1 MAAAGPLFDRTVLP
15 AVDHPVRAA
24 LLVVDLLDLRG
35 ALRVVDLLDLLGAL
49 RVVVDRVARPAVDSV
64 PPSGRPARY
73 SPVAGPTR

>member
-35 ALRVVDLLDLLGAL
+35 ALRVV
-49 RVVVDRVARPAVDSV
+49 VDRVARPAVDPV